1 LKRMHKSRDP
11 KWKTQLRRWKI
22 SNPFIKKK
30 KKMENFEFLSTYVA
44 AIDGGGGSVER
55 VPRFS
60 FVRTFY
66 SDLQWRLG
74 SWGSPL
80 YR

>member
-1 LKRMHKSRDP
+1 ME
-11 KWKTQLRRWKI
+11 
-22 SNPFIKKK
+22 NPIE
-30 KKMENFEFLSTYVA
+30 KMENFEFLSTYVA
-44 AIDGGGGSVER
+44 AIDDGGVER

>member
-1 LKRMHKSRDP
+1 ME
-11 KWKTQLRRWKI
+11 
-22 SNPFIKKK
+22 NPIE
-30 KKMENFEFLSTYVA
+30 KMENFEFIHKKNKKRMEIFEFLSTYVA

-60 FVRTFY
+60 FVRTFD
-66 SDLQWRLG
+66 SDAQWCLG

-80 YR
+80 YSSYRVTTL